1 MFYELYFHKPV
12 LVSETKIG
20 VITPVTLSS
29 ITLANKV
36 GVTEYFL
43 FDKIFSYI
51 YSSGNYPSYYSYKD
65 FV

>member
-29 ITLANKV
+29 ITLAYKV

-43 FDKIFSYI
+43 FD
-51 YSSGNYPSYYSYKD
+51 
-65 FV
+65 